1 MHHCEGVSHSK
12 ARLHV
17 QVPASLISWCIA
29 PFFPVQVTSYY
40 RQHTLTFLFG
50 GFRDII
56 DTKNE
61 NTNTKRKRSKKCSS
75 WSRCYCSHYNYSSYN
90 CIIIIIIIIIVM
102 IVLQQQVNTSLPIF
116 SIAVRRYPSLFNWR
130 IGSYYPFIFCLHLIF
145 LQNQIKTYE
154 SSLSSVAIPS
164 SNTEP

>member
-1 MHHCEGVSHSK
+1 MHHCEGVSHFK

-17 QVPASLISWCIA
+17 QVPASLIAWCIA

-61 NTNTKRKRSKKCSS
+61 NTNTKEE
-75 WSRCYCSHYNYSSYN
+75 
-90 CIIIIIIIIIVM
+90 VQEM
-102 IVLQQQVNTSLPIF
+102 FVVVPLLLFPLQ
-116 SIAVRRYPSLFNWR
+116 LF
-130 IGSYYPFIFCLHLIF
+130 LL
-145 LQNQIKTYE
+145 
-154 SSLSSVAIPS
+154 
-164 SNTEP
+164 